1 MRFEDVT
8 EHMWLRRAGD
18 YWYVRSRDDIYCK
31 LVNNERVLKLTSGD
45 FIKEPVKHVQPP
57 IFQLHDKV
65 IYIGN
70 NIFIKNQIA
79 TIHFISEDSETPY
92 FIKAHNKF
100 LVEAEWVNPFELVRL
115 DY

>member
-1 MRFEDVT
+1 MQATTGMFRVV
-8 EHMWLRRAGD
+8 M
-18 YWYVRSRDDIYCK
+18 IYCK
-31 LVNNERVLKLTSGD
+31 IVNHERVLKLTSGD
-45 FIKEPVKHVQPP
+45 FIKEPVEHVQPP
-57 IFQLHDKV
+57 VFQLRDKV
-65 IYIGN
+65 VYVGR

>member
-1 MRFEDVT
+1 MRFEDVK
-8 EHMWLRRAGD
+8 EKIWLRYNNE
-18 YWYVRSRDDIYCK
+18 YWYVQLCNGVYCK
-31 LVNNERVLKLTSGD
+31 MVNHERVLKLTSGD
-45 FIKEPVKHVQPP
+45 FIKEPVEHVQPP
-57 IFQLHDKV
+57 VFQLRDKV
-65 IYIGN
+65 VYVGR

-115 DY
+115 NY